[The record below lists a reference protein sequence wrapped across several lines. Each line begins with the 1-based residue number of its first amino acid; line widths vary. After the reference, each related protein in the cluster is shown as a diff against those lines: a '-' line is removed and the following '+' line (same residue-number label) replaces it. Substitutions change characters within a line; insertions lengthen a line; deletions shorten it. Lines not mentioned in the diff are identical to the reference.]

1 MTRIASLVSPLC
13 VFSIL
18 VLWGC
23 SGLRGDETVSEQQL
37 ACEAL
42 TQTPNL
48 TITVAQLIEATETT
62 PQYCYIKGVISPAIV
77 YHMQLPL
84 PENWN
89 GRLLNIGDGGKD
101 GDLDFADERLAQGIP
116 WPTATWDTTTGSNRA
131 HPSDSTTGR
140 RRSIS
145 GIGRCI

>member
-1 MTRIASLVSPLC
+1 MTRIATLVAPLC
-13 VFSIL
+13 TISVL

-23 SGLRGDETVSEQQL
+23 SGLRGDEAVSEQRL

-48 TITVAQLIEATETT
+48 TITEARLVEATETT
-62 PQYCYIKGVISPAIV
+62 PQYCYMKGVISPAIA

-89 GRLLNIGDGGKD
+89 GRLLNIGYGGKD
-101 GDLDFADERLAQGIP
+101 
-116 WPTATWDTTTGSNRA
+116 
-131 HPSDSTTGR
+131 
-140 RRSIS
+140 
-145 GIGRCI
+145 